1 MSAAVATLIPLPQK
15 LRLRE
20 QLVLHLANE
29 IVSGR
34 LAAGDP
40 LPSEPELAREFGIS
54 KVVLR
59 EAIQE
64 LASCGLL
71 RVQHGKRTIVLQQSD
86 WNVLAGPVQEAY
98 RLSGNAEEL
107 TRQLYDVRL
116 MLELSAVALA
126 AEHRSLD
133 QLNELDGLVDAMR
146 DIAVLAKDV
155 PAFLVNDRA
164 FHDVIGRATGNM
176 VLRAMMRDLHNL
188 LAANWNSSRTSPAQL
203 ESLAE
208 QHARI
213 AAAIRLGNAAAAT
226 AAMEV
231 HLLWAKRVETA
242 RGDLNTH
249 NPADAVRRRTG
260 TRRSQAKG

>member
-20 QLVLHLANE
+20 QLVLHLARE

-71 RVQHGKRTIVLQQSD
+71 RVQHGKRTTVLQQSD

-116 MLELSAVALA
+116 VLELSAVALA
-126 AEHRSLD
+126 AEHRSRD
-133 QLNELDGLVDAMR
+133 QLDELAGLVDAMR
-146 DIAVLAKDV
+146 AIAAEAKDV

-188 LAANWNSSRTSPAQL
+188 LAANWNGSRTSPAQL

-213 AAAIRLGNAAAAT
+213 AEAIRQGDAAAA
-226 AAMEV
+226 AQAMEV

-242 RGDLNTH
+242 HGDDTRD
-249 NPADAVRRRTG
+249 PAAADRRKAG
-260 TRRSQAKG
+260 SRRSPAKG